1 MTATI
6 RLLPPQVAD
15 AIAAGEVVERPAAV
29 VKELCENALD
39 AGAGRVDVDV
49 EGGGLVRIVVTDDGA
64 GIPGDQLR
72 LAVARH
78 ATSKLATVDDLARVR
93 SLGFRGEAL
102 ASIAAVSDLHLTS
115 RPAGSEN
122 GWLLRCRAGEV
133 LEHRPAARAPGT
145 TAEVRDLFHNTP
157 ARLAFLRA
165 ERSEAAAA
173 VRAVSDLAL
182 AHPEVAFSC
191 RSDDRLALRSPGGSL
206 VDAATAVFG
215 RDAGELLMVDAPG
228 EIAVAG
234 LIGEPRSHRGTRTGL
249 VLVINGRRVHNR
261 ALVAAVEEAY
271 AGLLPAGRHPFGVVQ
286 VTLDPTVVD
295 VNVHPTKREVRL
307 RDEGRV
313 FSAVQRACWAAL
325 QEARLS
331 EAGARLPQLAGV
343 TGAGPIPG
351 AEAEGAELELR
362 EGPPST
368 PAAGLTTPWVE
379 LDRAARTGQRLFDLA
394 PLRPLAQTAEGW
406 LIADSPRGAVLVDP
420 HAAHEKIL
428 YTELMGESE
437 AATRE
442 GRPASSQLLLVDAVV
457 SVDASALERLTESL
471 DTLTGMG
478 FDLEPFGPGLV
489 RCRAVPAAVG
499 PTAPERLVRDL
510 LDSLQD
516 PADPSTRRRRL
527 AALTACHAAVRL
539 GERLDV
545 REQGR
550 LLERLVATPG
560 GLTCPHGRP
569 TVVVLDS
576 RSLRQAF
583 GRPAV

>member
-6 RLLPPQVAD
+6 RLLSPQVAD

-49 EGGGLVRIVVTDDGA
+49 EGGGLVRIVVADDGA

-215 RDAGELLMVDAPG
+215 RDAGELLVVDAPG

-331 EAGARLPQLAGV
+331 VAGARLPQLAGV

-362 EGPPST
+362 DGPPST

-379 LDRAARTGQRLFDLA
+379 LDRAARTGQRLIDLA

-489 RCRAVPAAVG
+489 HCRAVPAAVG

>member
-49 EGGGLVRIVVTDDGA
+49 EGGGLVRIVVADDGA

-215 RDAGELLMVDAPG
+215 RDAGELLVVDAPG

-295 VNVHPTKREVRL
+295 VNVHPTKRDVRL

-331 EAGARLPQLAGV
+331 VAGARLPQLAGV

-362 EGPPST
+362 DGPPST

-379 LDRAARTGQRLFDLA
+379 LDRSARTGQRLIDLA

>member
-1 MTATI
+1 
-6 RLLPPQVAD
+6 
-15 AIAAGEVVERPAAV
+15 
-29 VKELCENALD
+29 
-39 AGAGRVDVDV
+39 
-49 EGGGLVRIVVTDDGA
+49 
-64 GIPGDQLR
+64 
-72 LAVARH
+72 
-78 ATSKLATVDDLARVR
+78 
-93 SLGFRGEAL
+93 
-102 ASIAAVSDLHLTS
+102 
-115 RPAGSEN
+115 
-122 GWLLRCRAGEV
+122 
-133 LEHRPAARAPGT
+133 
-145 TAEVRDLFHNTP
+145 
-157 ARLAFLRA
+157 
-165 ERSEAAAA
+165 
-173 VRAVSDLAL
+173 
-182 AHPEVAFSC
+182 
-191 RSDDRLALRSPGGSL
+191 
-206 VDAATAVFG
+206 
-215 RDAGELLMVDAPG
+215 MVDAPG

-331 EAGARLPQLAGV
+331 VAGARLPQLAGV

-362 EGPPST
+362 DGPPST

-379 LDRAARTGQRLFDLA
+379 LDRAARTGQRLIDLA

-457 SVDASALERLTESL
+457 SVDASALERLTELL

>member
-1 MTATI
+1 MTAPI

-49 EGGGLVRIVVTDDGA
+49 EGGGLVRIVVADDGA

-215 RDAGELLMVDAPG
+215 RDAGELLVVDAPG

-331 EAGARLPQLAGV
+331 VAGARLPQLAGV

-362 EGPPST
+362 DGPPST

-379 LDRAARTGQRLFDLA
+379 LDRAARTGQRLIDLA

>member
-49 EGGGLVRIVVTDDGA
+49 EGGGLVRIVVADDGA

-215 RDAGELLMVDAPG
+215 RDAGELLVVDAPG

-331 EAGARLPQLAGV
+331 VAGARLPQLAGV

-362 EGPPST
+362 DGPPST

-379 LDRAARTGQRLFDLA
+379 LDRAARTGQRLIDLA

>member
-1 MTATI
+1 VTAPI

-39 AGAGRVDVDV
+39 AGAGRIDVDL
-49 EGGGLVRIVVTDDGA
+49 EGGGLVRIVVADDGA

-78 ATSKLATVDDLARVR
+78 ATSKLATVDDLTRVS

-102 ASIAAVSDLHLTS
+102 ASIAAVSELRLTS
-115 RPAGSEN
+115 RPAGAEA

-133 LEHRPAARAPGT
+133 LEHRQAARAPGT

-165 ERSEAAAA
+165 ERTEAAAA

-182 AHPEVAFSC
+182 AHPEVAFTC
-191 RSDDRLALRSPGGSL
+191 RSDDRLALRSPGGGL
-206 VDAATAVFG
+206 VDAAAAVFG
-215 RDAGELLMVDAPG
+215 RDAGELLVVDAPG
-228 EIAVAG
+228 EITVGG

-249 VLVINGRRVHNR
+249 VLVINRRRVHNR

-271 AGLLPAGRHPFGVVQ
+271 AGLLPIGRHPFGVVQ
-286 VTLDPTVVD
+286 VTLEPTLVD

-313 FSAVQRACWAAL
+313 FSAVQRACWSAL

-331 EAGARLPQLAGV
+331 VAGARLPQLAGAPAV
-343 TGAGPIPG
+343 TLTTGADG
-351 AEAEGAELELR
+351 EGAELELR
-362 EGPPST
+362 DASSESRS
-368 PAAGLTTPWVE
+368 AGVEETLVE
-379 LDRAARTGQRLFDLA
+379 LSRAAPAEQRLADLA

-406 LIADSPRGAVLVDP
+406 LVADSPRGPVLVDP

-428 YTELMGESE
+428 YTELMAESE
-437 AATRE
+437 AAARE

-457 SVDASALERLTESL
+457 SVEASALERLPQSL

-478 FDLEPFGPGLV
+478 FELEPFGPGLV

-499 PTAPERLVRDL
+499 PAAPERLVRDL

-516 PADPSTRRRRL
+516 PADPATRRRRL

-539 GERLDV
+539 GDRLDA

-550 LLERLVATPG
+550 LLERLVTTPG

-576 RSLRQAF
+576 PSLRRAF